1 MKQSRA
7 TIRYAKSFIDISIE
21 NNVLDKS
28 YNDMVMVNSI
38 CSSNKDFIN
47 LLKSPIIKT
56 DLKIKVIN
64 ELFSNT
70 LSSLTLAFFKLI
82 TNKKR
87 EGLLPEISKS
97 FISLYKKSKN
107 IKEVVVTTAVPLDE
121 NLRKDLMQFLKK
133 ETNSEIEL
141 KEAVDQSLIGGAI
154 IRMDDIQ
161 FDASISSSLKSLK
174 QKFSKNLYIENY

>member
-1 MKQSRA
+1 M
-7 TIRYAKSFIDISIE
+7 
-21 NNVLDKS
+21 
-28 YNDMVMVNSI
+28 
-38 CSSNKDFIN
+38 
-47 LLKSPIIKT
+47 
-56 DLKIKVIN
+56 
-64 ELFSNT
+64 
-70 LSSLTLAFFKLI
+70 
-82 TNKKR
+82 
-87 EGLLPEISKS
+87 PEISKS

-141 KEAVDQSLIGGAI
+141 KEAVDESLIGGAI

-161 FDASISSSLKSLK
+161 FDASISSSLNSLK

>member
-1 MKQSRA
+1 M
-7 TIRYAKSFIDISIE
+7 
-21 NNVLDKS
+21 
-28 YNDMVMVNSI
+28 
-38 CSSNKDFIN
+38 
-47 LLKSPIIKT
+47 
-56 DLKIKVIN
+56 
-64 ELFSNT
+64 
-70 LSSLTLAFFKLI
+70 
-82 TNKKR
+82 
-87 EGLLPEISKS
+87 PEISKS
-97 FISLYKKSKN
+97 FISLYKKSKK

-141 KEAVDQSLIGGAI
+141 KEAVDESLIGGAI